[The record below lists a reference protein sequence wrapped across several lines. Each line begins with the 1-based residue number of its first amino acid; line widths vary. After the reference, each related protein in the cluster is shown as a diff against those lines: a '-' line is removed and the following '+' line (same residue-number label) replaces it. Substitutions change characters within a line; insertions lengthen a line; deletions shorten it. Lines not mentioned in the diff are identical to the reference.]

1 VAATSAVPRAA
12 PRWSWLGAAALLAQ
26 VWAVYFAAVEGT
38 LGLTRRVVLPLTFA
52 LLLLFALRNSHLW
65 GLRLMALG
73 FFLNLLVISANGGL
87 MPVSPE
93 EIASVNLLDRI
104 EGVELGEAVPGSKG
118 VLMAPREAKLWFL
131 SDIFVFPPGSP
142 IARVVSAGDFL
153 VLGGLVMACGEA
165 IHRNALVSKTEV
177 RG

>member
-1 VAATSAVPRAA
+1 
-12 PRWSWLGAAALLAQ
+12 
-26 VWAVYFAAVEGT
+26 
-38 LGLTRRVVLPLTFA
+38 
-52 LLLLFALRNSHLW
+52 
-65 GLRLMALG
+65 
-73 FFLNLLVISANGGL
+73 

-118 VLMAPREAKLWFL
+118 VPMAPREAKLWFL